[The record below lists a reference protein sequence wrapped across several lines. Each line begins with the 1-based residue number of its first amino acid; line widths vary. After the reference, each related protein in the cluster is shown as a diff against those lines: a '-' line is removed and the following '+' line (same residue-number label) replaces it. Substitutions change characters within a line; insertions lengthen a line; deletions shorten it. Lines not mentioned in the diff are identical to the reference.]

1 MAQRHLGLTL
11 GGGGFRGSAHVGVLY
26 ELERL
31 QITVD
36 VVSGTSIGAIIG
48 AAVAAG
54 YRASEIERAF
64 SGITPRNL
72 ISRERTGWGFVGPH
86 KLRLLL
92 EDLFG
97 QRQIEQL
104 PRPFAAIAVDLVTG
118 HEVVLDRGPL
128 VEALL
133 ASCAIP
139 GLFPPQ
145 RRGAA
150 TLVDGGIRNNLPVGA
165 AHRLGAERVIAVN
178 LITDAIFSLDHLP
191 SAGRLSWQRW
201 LPSRQLA
208 LAERA
213 LLLMMHY
220 LTAQSL
226 AQTPPDLLLAPA
238 VSAGSTAAFLSAAAG
253 LAAGR
258 AAARTQAEA
267 LLQLQQWRA
276 GHDDSVTH

>member
-1 MAQRHLGLTL
+1 MTQRQLGLTL

-31 QITVD
+31 EIALD

-54 YRASEIERAF
+54 YRASAIECAF
-64 SGITPRNL
+64 GGITPRNL

-92 EDLFG
+92 EDVFG
-97 QRQIEQL
+97 QRQIEDL
-104 PRPFAAIAVDLVTG
+104 PRRFAAIAVDLSTG
-118 HEVVLDRGPL
+118 QEVVLDRGPL

-145 RRGAA
+145 RWGASI
-150 TLVDGGIRNNLPVGA
+150 LVDGGIRNNLPIAA

-178 LITDAIFSLDHLP
+178 LITDAAFSLADLP
-191 SAGRLSWQRW
+191 SAGRFSWQRW

-220 LTAQSL
+220 LTAQAL
-226 AQTPPDLLLAPA
+226 LQTPPDVLLAPA

-253 LAAGR
+253 LAAGK
-258 AAARTQAEA
+258 AAASAQTAA
-267 LLQLQQWRA
+267 LLQLRQWRA
-276 GHDDSVTH
+276 GSA